1 MTLQSGHYVL
11 VASLVEDGDDLVV
24 RLSLLEKIGAFRRR
38 DLRVP
43 RSSVRE
49 VRTTER
55 PFAELRGMRAPGTD
69 FPWLLLLGRWQR
81 KEGLDFAAVYRGRQ
95 AVVIDLGAAAWP
107 WVRLVVSVPDAN
119 EAERRLSTP

>member
-1 MTLQSGHYVL
+1 
-11 VASLVEDGDDLVV
+11 VADLVEDGDDLVV
-24 RLSLLEKIGAFRRR
+24 RLSLLEKLGAFRRR

-55 PFAELRGMRAPGTD
+55 PFAEVRGMRVSGTAFPG
-69 FPWLLLLGRWQR
+69 LLLLGRWQR

-95 AVVIDLGAAAWP
+95 AVVIDLGDEAWP
-107 WVRLVVSVPDAN
+107 WVRLVVSVQDAN
-119 EAERRLSTP
+119 ETKRRLSAA